1 MKNTLPSLKYLAAC
15 CLTFYLTIIL
25 VLPVA
30 AYEAPR
36 ADVAPIIDGVMT
48 DAAWKQAKWQK
59 LDHFILGEATNE
71 EDFSGRFKV
80 VWTPERLFV
89 LALITDDVLL
99 DRTAD
104 PLEKYWEDDLFEILL
119 DEDASGGPHHTSY
132 NAFAYHISLDNQIV
146 DIGENGIPRLLN
158 DHVDSRWRR
167 STQFNNTLVWEA
179 SVKVFDDSFSDQAS
193 NPKPVTL
200 THNKTLGFMI
210 AYCDADDP
218 DNGREAFITS
228 HDIDPVDG
236 DRNRAYLDAS
246 VFGELVLLDR

>member
-132 NAFAYHISLDNQIV
+132 NAFAYHISRKWNTAFTQ
-146 DIGENGIPRLLN
+146 R
-158 DHVDSRWRR
+158 SR
-167 STQFNNTLVWEA
+167 
-179 SVKVFDDSFSDQAS
+179 
-193 NPKPVTL
+193 
-200 THNKTLGFMI
+200 G
-210 AYCDADDP
+210 
-218 DNGREAFITS
+218 
-228 HDIDPVDG
+228 
-236 DRNRAYLDAS
+236 
-246 VFGELVLLDR
+246 